1 MAGTGAML
9 GRLPLAAMTSLVLP
23 PEGEPKSSMG
33 TSRWPN
39 TRPVVTFFTFEANSV
54 TARFSRVG
62 EESRRGLPSESTER
76 KSAVKKE
83 EDLRRRV
90 EKKLLPPEEVSG
102 ARRTRIE
109 HDGPSTSHVSLN
121 ANQRDAKLAMGMK
134 GSIGEAFALVL
145 AKEPRVAQSNVTTCS
160 AKATPGQVGVLEGAA
175 LDVDDPLRP
184 ARHLAD
190 ALHVGVQFEGREEDD
205 VEVGEERVCV
215 ELAEE
220 VDGRVGGECG
230 AADDDV
236 PLRVGSVRRVRPAQL
251 LALQPGRRQ
260 LLELRRQDDQRHCD
274 HDDHEELRHP
284 PVRLHVAVAH
294 RRERHHHKVQRL
306 EQVHLTPAR
315 PLTIL

>member
-1 MAGTGAML
+1 
-9 GRLPLAAMTSLVLP
+9 
-23 PEGEPKSSMG
+23 
-33 TSRWPN
+33 
-39 TRPVVTFFTFEANSV
+39 
-54 TARFSRVG
+54 
-62 EESRRGLPSESTER
+62 
-76 KSAVKKE
+76 
-83 EDLRRRV
+83 
-90 EKKLLPPEEVSG
+90 
-102 ARRTRIE
+102 
-109 HDGPSTSHVSLN
+109 
-121 ANQRDAKLAMGMK
+121 MK

-145 AKEPRVAQSNVTTCS
+145 AKEPRIAQSNVHLLSPAGVHEQCDQRGGARAEAIIGEQRVFEFVLTDDVL
-160 AKATPGQVGVLEGAA
+160 GEGHVGVLEGAA

-315 PLTIL
+315 PLTF